1 MLIKPNGGRDGI
13 KKYLEEGQKEGR
25 SYSRDQLDER
35 VILSGDLELT
45 DSIIQSMDKAGERY
59 LHFTLAFR
67 EDHVSRELLQ
77 AVTDEFKQYAM
88 TAYDPDEY
96 NFYAEA
102 HLPKIK
108 SYHNTKDGTDI
119 RRMPHIHIVIPE
131 YNLLSQ
137 RNLNP
142 FGNFEHQNKFID
154 AFQEHINN
162 KYGFASPKDYP
173 RHQHNSASEIIS
185 RHKGDYFKGTSHEL
199 KERILSEVLDKGV
212 TDFDQFRAIV
222 AQHGDTKT
230 RNAGKAGEYLNVKPE
245 GSAKGVNLK
254 EHVFSREFIEAPTEE
269 KRQKL
274 AAEIRAGYEEAKAP
288 RPTPPD
294 IADRMQEWRDVR
306 AAEVKYLNSGNVK
319 AYAAYKAADPEQ
331 RRAILAERA
340 ATFYAKHRPAVDVPH
355 DPEQERPAPAR
366 TPEQARASEP
376 TPAPSRER
384 DGRKTD
390 TVVSQYEAER
400 RERAARGTDSS
411 RAEFNTIKRELDA
424 ARLLASV
431 SRTHGVMPDK
441 YEVTKG
447 KDGGDRIRC
456 GRRNL
461 NVSDFL
467 TQELHLPWRDAAPI
481 LQQTYAAQIGHAAPQ
496 QARPALRRDLWADY
510 RKEWQPQQRERKER
524 EWQAQLAR
532 DKQRRGDLRAAYQAE
547 RRAIQSNKDMKP
559 AERKAALS
567 VASMGKVTDDI
578 CLKREKDAEH
588 AALKARYPTKPA
600 DQYRAY
606 LAERAGNGDA
616 DALAELR
623 RQRSPQRAPT
633 GERIEH
639 QTGQQPEAAPI
650 MKPAA
655 YKVDQ
660 HGNVTYYDQQ
670 KRAMFTDRG
679 EAVEFGQQERDT
691 IEQGLRL
698 ALAKFGPHIR
708 LRGGSEDY
716 NNMMADVAAD
726 AGLYVEFSDKA
737 LQDRYSQ
744 RREATQAGRDYFT
757 KSKAAQGGGQQPER
771 DQPEQATQRERERE
785 REQQAQKPDHGR
797 GR

>member
-1 MLIKPNGGRDGI
+1 MLIRVRGGDAGIKEYLENGQKDGRD
-13 KKYLEEGQKEGR
+13 
-25 SYSRDQLDER
+25 YSRDELDER

-45 DSIIQSMDKAGERY
+45 DAVINNMDKNGERY
-59 LHFTLAFR
+59 LHITLAFK
-67 EDHVSRELLQ
+67 EDEISRERLQ
-77 AVTDEFKQYAM
+77 EITDEFKQFAM
-88 TAYDPDEY
+88 TAYEGDEY

-102 HLPKIK
+102 HLPKLK
-108 SYHNTKDGTDI
+108 TYTNQKTGELVERK
-119 RRMPHIHIVIPE
+119 PHIHIVIPE
-131 YNLLSQ
+131 YNLLSEK
-137 RNLNP
+137 NLNP
-142 FGNFEHQNKFID
+142 FGKVDQQTKFLE
-154 AFQEHINN
+154 AFQENINA
-162 KYGFASPKDYP
+162 KFGLASPKDN
-173 RHQHNSASEIIS
+173 RRIEFTDESAIIS
-185 RHKGDYFKGTSHEL
+185 RYKGDYFKGANHDL
-199 KERILSEVLDKGV
+199 KERILSDVLDKGV

-222 AQHGDTKT
+222 AEHGDTKT

-245 GSAKGVNLK
+245 GAAKGVNLK
-254 EHVFSREFIEAPTEE
+254 EYVFSREFIEMPAAE

-274 AAEIRAGYEEAKAP
+274 AGEIRAEYEEAKAP
-288 RPTPPD
+288 RPSPAD
-294 IADRMQEWRDVR
+294 IAERLQEWREVR
-306 AAEVKYLNSGNVK
+306 AAELKYMNSGNRK
-319 AYAAYKAADPEQ
+319 AYAAYREADPEQ

-340 ATFYAKHRPAVDVPH
+340 AAFYAKHRPAVEIPH
-355 DPEQERPAPAR
+355 DPEQERTAPAR
-366 TPEQARASEP
+366 APEQARASEP

-384 DGRKTD
+384 DGRQTD
-390 TVVSQYEAER
+390 SVVGQYEAER
-400 RERAARGTDSS
+400 RERVASGTDSS
-411 RAEFNTIKRELDA
+411 RAEFTAIKRELDA

-481 LQQTYAAQIGHAAPQ
+481 LQQTYAEQIGHAAPQ
-496 QARPALRRDLWADY
+496 QARPAPRRDLWAEY
-510 RKEWQPQQRERKER
+510 RREWQPQQRERR
-524 EWQAQLAR
+524 EQDWQEQKKR
-532 DKQRRGDLRAAYQAE
+532 EQE
-547 RRAIQSNKDMKP
+547 RRAELRREYLGERRAVQNDRAMKP

-567 VASMGKVTDDI
+567 VSSMGKVVKDI
-578 CLKREKDAEH
+578 ELRKAIAGERD
-588 AALKARYPTKPA
+588 ALKARYRMKPA
-600 DQYRAY
+600 DQYLAY

-660 HGNVTYYDQQ
+660 QGNVTYYDQQ

-708 LRGGSEDY
+708 LRGGSEEY

-757 KSKAAQGGGQQPER
+757 KSKGVQGGGQQPER
-771 DQPEQATQRERERE
+771 DQPEQTTQRE

>member
-1 MLIKPNGGRDGI
+1 MLIRVRGGDAGIKEYLENGQKDGRD
-13 KKYLEEGQKEGR
+13 
-25 SYSRDQLDER
+25 YSRDELDER

-45 DSIIQSMDKAGERY
+45 DAVINNMDKNGERY
-59 LHFTLAFR
+59 LHITLAFK
-67 EDHVSRELLQ
+67 EDEISRERLQ
-77 AVTDEFKQYAM
+77 EITDEFKQFAM
-88 TAYDPDEY
+88 TAYEGDEY

-102 HLPKIK
+102 HLPKLK
-108 SYHNTKDGTDI
+108 TYTNQKTGELVERK
-119 RRMPHIHIVIPE
+119 PHIHIVIPE
-131 YNLLSQ
+131 YNLLSEK
-137 RNLNP
+137 NLNP
-142 FGNFEHQNKFID
+142 FGKVDQQTKFLE
-154 AFQEHINN
+154 AFQENINA
-162 KYGFASPKDYP
+162 KFGLASPKDN
-173 RHQHNSASEIIS
+173 RRIEFTDESAIIS
-185 RHKGDYFKGTSHEL
+185 RYKGDYFKGANHDL
-199 KERILSEVLDKGV
+199 KERILSDVLDKGV

-222 AQHGDTKT
+222 AEHGDTKT

-245 GSAKGVNLK
+245 GAAKGVNLK
-254 EHVFSREFIEAPTEE
+254 EYVFSREFIEMPAAE

-274 AAEIRAGYEEAKAP
+274 AGEIRAEYEEAKAP
-288 RPTPPD
+288 RPSPAD
-294 IADRMQEWRDVR
+294 IAERLQEWREVR
-306 AAEVKYLNSGNVK
+306 AAELKYMNSGNRK
-319 AYAAYKAADPEQ
+319 AYAAYREADPEQ

-340 ATFYAKHRPAVDVPH
+340 AAFYAKHRPAVEIPH
-355 DPEQERPAPAR
+355 DPEQERTAPAR
-366 TPEQARASEP
+366 APEQARASEP

-384 DGRKTD
+384 DGRQTD
-390 TVVSQYEAER
+390 SVVGQYEAER
-400 RERAARGTDSS
+400 RERVASGTDSS
-411 RAEFNTIKRELDA
+411 RAEFTAIKRELDA

-481 LQQTYAAQIGHAAPQ
+481 LQQTYAEQIGHAAPQ
-496 QARPALRRDLWADY
+496 QARPAPRRDLWAEY
-510 RKEWQPQQRERKER
+510 RREWQPQQRERR
-524 EWQAQLAR
+524 EQDWQEQKKR
-532 DKQRRGDLRAAYQAE
+532 EQE
-547 RRAIQSNKDMKP
+547 RRAELRREYLGERRAVQNDRAMKP

-567 VASMGKVTDDI
+567 VSSMGKVVKDI
-578 CLKREKDAEH
+578 ELRKAIAGERD
-588 AALKARYPTKPA
+588 ALKARYRMKPA

-660 HGNVTYYDQQ
+660 QGNVTYYDQQ

-708 LRGGSEDY
+708 LRGGSEEY
-716 NNMMADVAAD
+716 NNMIADVAAD

-757 KSKAAQGGGQQPER
+757 KSKGVQGGGQQPER
-771 DQPEQATQRERERE
+771 DQPEQTTQRE

>member
-1 MLIKPNGGRDGI
+1 
-13 KKYLEEGQKEGR
+13 
-25 SYSRDQLDER
+25 
-35 VILSGDLELT
+35 LSD
-45 DSIIQSMDKAGERY
+45 
-59 LHFTLAFR
+59 
-67 EDHVSRELLQ
+67 
-77 AVTDEFKQYAM
+77 
-88 TAYDPDEY
+88 
-96 NFYAEA
+96 
-102 HLPKIK
+102 
-108 SYHNTKDGTDI
+108 
-119 RRMPHIHIVIPE
+119 
-131 YNLLSQ
+131 
-137 RNLNP
+137 
-142 FGNFEHQNKFID
+142 
-154 AFQEHINN
+154 
-162 KYGFASPKDYP
+162 
-173 RHQHNSASEIIS
+173 
-185 RHKGDYFKGTSHEL
+185 
-199 KERILSEVLDKGV
+199 VLDKGV

-222 AQHGDTKT
+222 AEHGDTKT

-245 GSAKGVNLK
+245 GAAKGINLK
-254 EHVFSREFIEAPTEE
+254 EYVFSREFIEMPTAE

-288 RPTPPD
+288 RPTPTD
-294 IADRMQEWRDVR
+294 IAARLKEWHEVR
-306 AAEVKYLNSGNVK
+306 AAEVKYLNSGNRK

-340 ATFYAKHRPAVDVPH
+340 AAFYAKHRPTVEVPH

-366 TPEQARASEP
+366 APEQARASEP

-384 DGRKTD
+384 DDRQTD
-390 TVVSQYEAER
+390 SVVGQYEAER
-400 RERAARGTDSS
+400 RERSARGTDSS

-431 SRTHGVMPDK
+431 SRTHGVMPEK

-447 KDGGDRIRC
+447 KDGSDRIRC
-456 GRRNL
+456 GSRNL

-467 TQELHLPWRDAAPI
+467 TQELHLPWREAAPM
-481 LQQTYAAQIGHAAPQ
+481 LQQTYAAQIGHAEPQ

-532 DKQRRGDLRAAYQAE
+532 DKQRRDDVRAAYQAE
-547 RRAIQSNKDMKP
+547 RRAIQNNRDMKP
-559 AERKAALS
+559 TERKAALS
-567 VASMGKVTDDI
+567 VASMGKVADDI
-578 CLKREKDAEH
+578 RLKQEKDAEH
-588 AALKARYPTKPA
+588 AALKARYPTRPA

-639 QTGQQPEAAPI
+639 KTGQQPEAAPI

-660 HGNVTYYDQQ
+660 QGNVTYYDQQ
-670 KRAMFTDRG
+670 KRTMFTDRG

-708 LRGGSEDY
+708 LRGGSEEY

-744 RREATQAGRDYFT
+744 RREAAQAGRDYFT
-757 KSKAAQGGGQQPER
+757 KGKAAQSGGQQPER
-771 DQPEQATQRERERE
+771 DQPEQATQRERE
-785 REQQAQKPDHGR
+785 QQAQKPDHGR

>member
-1 MLIKPNGGRDGI
+1 MG
-13 KKYLEEGQKEGR
+13 
-25 SYSRDQLDER
+25 
-35 VILSGDLELT
+35 
-45 DSIIQSMDKAGERY
+45 
-59 LHFTLAFR
+59 
-67 EDHVSRELLQ
+67 
-77 AVTDEFKQYAM
+77 
-88 TAYDPDEY
+88 
-96 NFYAEA
+96 
-102 HLPKIK
+102 
-108 SYHNTKDGTDI
+108 
-119 RRMPHIHIVIPE
+119 
-131 YNLLSQ
+131 
-137 RNLNP
+137 
-142 FGNFEHQNKFID
+142 
-154 AFQEHINN
+154 
-162 KYGFASPKDYP
+162 
-173 RHQHNSASEIIS
+173 
-185 RHKGDYFKGTSHEL
+185 
-199 KERILSEVLDKGV
+199 
-212 TDFDQFRAIV
+212 
-222 AQHGDTKT
+222 
-230 RNAGKAGEYLNVKPE
+230 
-245 GSAKGVNLK
+245 
-254 EHVFSREFIEAPTEE
+254 
-269 KRQKL
+269 
-274 AAEIRAGYEEAKAP
+274 
-288 RPTPPD
+288 
-294 IADRMQEWRDVR
+294 
-306 AAEVKYLNSGNVK
+306 
-319 AYAAYKAADPEQ
+319 
-331 RRAILAERA
+331 
-340 ATFYAKHRPAVDVPH
+340 
-355 DPEQERPAPAR
+355 
-366 TPEQARASEP
+366 
-376 TPAPSRER
+376 
-384 DGRKTD
+384 
-390 TVVSQYEAER
+390 QYEAER

-481 LQQTYAAQIGHAAPQ
+481 LQQTYAEQIGHAAPQ
-496 QARPALRRDLWADY
+496 QARPALRRDLWAEY
-510 RKEWQPQQRERKER
+510 RREWQPQQRERREQDWQEQKKREQER
-524 EWQAQLAR
+524 RAEL
-532 DKQRRGDLRAAYQAE
+532 RREYLAE
-547 RRAIQSNKDMKP
+547 RRAVQNDRTLKP

-567 VASMGKVTDDI
+567 VSSMGKVVKDI
-578 CLKREKDAEH
+578 ELRKAIAGERD
-588 AALKARYPTKPA
+588 ALKARYRMKPA

-623 RQRSPQRAPT
+623 RQRSPQRAPA

-660 HGNVTYYDQQ
+660 QGNVTYYDQQ

-757 KSKAAQGGGQQPER
+757 KSKGAQSGGQQPER
-771 DQPEQATQRERERE
+771 DQPEQATQRERE
-785 REQQAQKPDHGR
+785 QQAQKPDHGR

>member
-1 MLIKPNGGRDGI
+1 MLIRPNGGRDGI

-25 SYSRDQLDER
+25 SHTRDELDER
-35 VILSGDLELT
+35 VILSGTLEET
-45 DSIIQSMDKAGERY
+45 DRIIQMMDKKGEKY
-59 LHFTLAFR
+59 LHITLAFR
-67 EDHVSRELLQ
+67 EDHISPEMLK
-77 AVTDEFKQYAM
+77 AITEEFKLYAM
-88 TAYDPDEY
+88 AAFDSDEY
-96 NFYAEA
+96 DFYAEA
-102 HLPKIK
+102 HIPKIK
-108 SYHNTKDGTDI
+108 SYHNTKDGTDV
-119 RRMPHIHIVIPE
+119 RRMPHIHIVIPQ
-131 YNLLSQ
+131 YNLLSGQ
-137 RNLNP
+137 NLNP
-142 FGNFEHQNKFID
+142 FGTFKNQNKFVD

-162 KYGFASPKDYP
+162 KFGLASPKDYH
-173 RHQHNSASEIIS
+173 RTTQNNSSEIIS
-185 RHKGDYFKGTSHEL
+185 RHKGDYFKGANHDL
-199 KERILSEVLDKGV
+199 KERILSDVLDKGV

-222 AQHGDTKT
+222 AGHGDTKT
-230 RNAGKAGEYLNVKPE
+230 RNAGKTGEYLNVKPE
-245 GSAKGVNLK
+245 GAAKGVNLK
-254 EHVFSREFIEAPTEE
+254 EYVFSREFIETPTEE

-288 RPTPPD
+288 RPTPAT
-294 IADRMQEWRDVR
+294 IADRMREWRDVR

-331 RRAILAERA
+331 RRVILTARAEK
-340 ATFYAKHRPAVDVPH
+340 FYARFRPAQEVAY
-355 DPEQERPAPAR
+355 DPELEPPTPAR
-366 TPEQARASEP
+366 SPEQARSYP

-384 DGRKTD
+384 DGRQTD
-390 TVVSQYEAER
+390 SVVGQYEAER
-400 RERAARGTDSS
+400 RERVARGTDSS

-424 ARLLASV
+424 TRLLASV
-431 SRTHGVMPDK
+431 SRTHGVMPEK

-456 GRRNL
+456 GSRNL

-481 LQQTYAAQIGHAAPQ
+481 LQQTYADQIGHAAPQ
-496 QARPALRRDLWADY
+496 QARPALRRDLWAEY
-510 RKEWQPQQRERKER
+510 RREWQPQQRERREQDWQEQKKREQER
-524 EWQAQLAR
+524 RAEL
-532 DKQRRGDLRAAYQAE
+532 RREYLAE
-547 RRAIQSNKDMKP
+547 RRAVQNDRTLKP

-567 VASMGKVTDDI
+567 VSSMGKVVKDI
-578 CLKREKDAEH
+578 ELRKAIAGERD
-588 AALKARYPTKPA
+588 ALKSRYRMKPA

-660 HGNVTYYDQQ
+660 QGNVTYYDQQ

-708 LRGGSEDY
+708 LRGGSEEY

-757 KSKAAQGGGQQPER
+757 KSKGTQGGQQPER
-771 DQPEQATQRERERE
+771 DQPEQATQRERE
-785 REQQAQKPDHGR
+785 QQAQKPDHGR

>member
-1 MLIKPNGGRDGI
+1 MLIRVRGGDAGI
-13 KKYLEEGQKEGR
+13 KEYLENGQKEGR
-25 SYSRDQLDER
+25 DYHRDELDER
-35 VILSGDLELT
+35 VILSGDLDLT
-45 DSIIQSMDKAGERY
+45 DTIIRGMDKEGQNY
-59 LHFTLAFR
+59 FHFTLAFK
-67 EDHVSRELLQ
+67 ENNISKETLKEITEEFKKF
-77 AVTDEFKQYAM
+77 AMSAYSEDEF
-88 TAYDPDEY
+88 

-102 HLPKIK
+102 HLPRVK
-108 SYHNTKDGTDI
+108 SYTNQATGEFVE
-119 RRMPHIHIVIPE
+119 RMPHIHALLPAN
-131 YNLLSQ
+131 NLLTGK
-137 RNLNP
+137 NLNP
-142 FGNFEHQNKFID
+142 FGRVEHQIKFID
-154 AFQEHINN
+154 AFQEHINA
-162 KYGFASPKDYP
+162 KFGLASPKDN
-173 RHQHNSASEIIS
+173 RRIEFTDESAIIS
-185 RHKGDYFKGTSHEL
+185 RYKGDYFKGANHDL
-199 KERILSEVLDKGV
+199 KERILSDVLDKGV

-222 AQHGDTKT
+222 AEHGDTKT

-245 GSAKGVNLK
+245 GAAKGVNLK
-254 EHVFSREFIEAPTEE
+254 EYVFSREFIEMPAAE

-274 AAEIRAGYEEAKAP
+274 AGEIRAGYEEAQAP
-288 RPTPPD
+288 RPTPAD
-294 IADRMQEWRDVR
+294 IAARLKEWHEVR
-306 AAEVKYLNSGNVK
+306 AAEVKYLNSGNRK

-340 ATFYAKHRPAVDVPH
+340 ATFYAKHRPAVEVPH
-355 DPEQERPAPAR
+355 DPEQEQPAPAR
-366 TPEQARASEP
+366 APEQARASEA

-384 DGRKTD
+384 DGRQTD
-390 TVVSQYEAER
+390 SVVGQYEAEH

-411 RAEFNTIKRELDA
+411 RAEFNTIKRDLDA

-456 GRRNL
+456 GSRNL

-532 DKQRRGDLRAAYQAE
+532 DKQRRDDLRAAYQAE

-578 CLKREKDAEH
+578 RLKREKDAEH

-660 HGNVTYYDQQ
+660 QGNVTYYDQQ

-708 LRGGSEDY
+708 LRGGSEEY

-726 AGLYVEFSDKA
+726 KGLYVEFSDKA

-744 RREATQAGRDYFT
+744 RREAAQAGRDYFT
-757 KSKAAQGGGQQPER
+757 KSKGAQGGGQQPER
-771 DQPEQATQRERERE
+771 DQPEQATQRERE
-785 REQQAQKPDHGR
+785 QQAQKPDHGR

>member
-1 MLIKPNGGRDGI
+1 MLIRVRGGKAGI
-13 KKYLEEGQKEGR
+13 KDYLEKGQKEGR
-25 SYSRDQLDER
+25 DYGRDELDER

-45 DSIIQSMDKAGERY
+45 DTVISNMEKAGERY
-59 LHFTLAFR
+59 LHITLAFK
-67 EDHVSRELLQ
+67 EDEISPEMLR
-77 AVTDEFKQYAM
+77 AITDEFKQFAM
-88 TAYDPDEY
+88 TAYEGDEY

-102 HLPKIK
+102 HLPKLK
-108 SYHNTKDGTDI
+108 TYTNQKTGELVERK
-119 RRMPHIHIVIPE
+119 PHIHIVIPE
-131 YNLLSQ
+131 YNLLSEK
-137 RNLNP
+137 NLNP
-142 FGNFEHQNKFID
+142 LGKVDQQTKFLE
-154 AFQEHINN
+154 AFQEHINA
-162 KYGFASPKDYP
+162 KFGLASPKDN
-173 RHQHNSASEIIS
+173 RRIEFTDESAIIS
-185 RHKGDYFKGTSHEL
+185 RYKGDYFKGASHDL
-199 KERILSEVLDKGV
+199 KERILSDVLDKGV

-222 AQHGDTKT
+222 AEHGDTKT

-245 GSAKGVNLK
+245 GAAKGINLK
-254 EHVFSREFIEAPTEE
+254 EYVFSREFIEMPAAE

-274 AAEIRAGYEEAKAP
+274 AGEIRAEYEDAKAP
-288 RPTPPD
+288 RPSPAD
-294 IADRMQEWRDVR
+294 IAERLQEWREVR
-306 AAEVKYLNSGNVK
+306 AAELKYMNSGNRK
-319 AYAAYKAADPEQ
+319 AYAAYREADPEQ

-340 ATFYAKHRPAVDVPH
+340 ATFYAKHRPAVEIPH

-366 TPEQARASEP
+366 APEQARASEP

-390 TVVSQYEAER
+390 TVASQYEAER

-411 RAEFNTIKRELDA
+411 RPEFDTIKRELDA
-424 ARLLASV
+424 ARLLATV

-467 TQELHLPWRDAAPI
+467 TQELHLSWRDAAPI
-481 LQQTYAAQIGHAAPQ
+481 LRQTYAEQIGREAPQ
-496 QARPALRRDLWADY
+496 QARNAPRRDLWADY
-510 RKEWQPQQRERKER
+510 RKEWQSQRRERKEQ
-524 EWQAQLAR
+524 EWRAQLSR
-532 DKQRRGDLRAAYQAE
+532 DKQRREESRAAYQAE
-547 RRAIQSNKDMKP
+547 RRALQNDRGIKP
-559 AERKAALS
+559 VERKAALS
-567 VASMGKVTDDI
+567 VASMGKVVDDI
-578 CLKREKDAEH
+578 RLKQEKEAEH

-600 DQYRAY
+600 DQYRTY
-606 LAERAGNGDA
+606 LAERADSGDA

-650 MKPAA
+650 MKPAT
-655 YKVDQ
+655 YKVDKQ
-660 HGNVTYYDQQ
+660 GNVTYYDQQ

-708 LRGGSEDY
+708 LRGGSEEY
-716 NNMMADVAAD
+716 NNTMADVAAD

-744 RREATQAGRDYFT
+744 RREAAQAGRDYFT
-757 KSKAAQGGGQQPER
+757 KSKAAQGGQQHER
-771 DQPEQATQRERERE
+771 DQPEQATQHERD
-785 REQQAQKPDHGR
+785 QQAQKPDHGR

>member
-1 MLIKPNGGRDGI
+1 MLIRVRGGDAGIKEYLESGRKDGRDF
-13 KKYLEEGQKEGR
+13 GR
-25 SYSRDQLDER
+25 DELDER

-45 DSIIQSMDKAGERY
+45 DTIISSMEKTGERY
-59 LHFTLAFR
+59 LHITLAFK
-67 EDHVSRELLQ
+67 EDEISRDKLQ
-77 AVTDEFKQYAM
+77 EITDEFKKFAM
-88 TAYDPDEY
+88 TAYGADEY

-102 HLPKIK
+102 HLPKLK
-108 SYHNTKDGTDI
+108 TYTNQKTGELVERK
-119 RRMPHIHIVIPE
+119 PHIHIIIPQ
-131 YNLLSQ
+131 YNLLSEN
-137 RNLNP
+137 NLNP
-142 FGNFEHQNKFID
+142 LGKVDQQTKFLE
-154 AFQEHINN
+154 AFQEHINA
-162 KYGFASPKDYP
+162 KFGLASPKDN
-173 RHQHNSASEIIS
+173 RRIEFTDESAIIS
-185 RHKGDYFKGTSHEL
+185 RYKGDYFKGANDDL
-199 KERILSEVLDKGV
+199 KERILSDVLDKSV

-222 AQHGDTKT
+222 AEHGDTKT
-230 RNAGKAGEYLNVKPE
+230 RNAGQTGEYLNVKPE
-245 GSAKGVNLK
+245 GAAKGVNLK
-254 EHVFSREFIEAPTEE
+254 EYVFSREFIEMPTAE

-274 AAEIRAGYEEAKAP
+274 AGEIRTEYEEAKAP
-288 RPTPPD
+288 RPSPAD
-294 IADRMQEWRDVR
+294 IAERLQEWREVR
-306 AAEVKYLNSGNVK
+306 AAELKYMNSGNRK
-319 AYAAYKAADPEQ
+319 AYAAYREADPEQ

-340 ATFYAKHRPAVDVPH
+340 ATFYAKHRPAVEIPH
-355 DPEQERPAPAR
+355 DPQQERPAQAR
-366 TPEQARASEP
+366 APEQARASEQ
-376 TPAPSRER
+376 TPAPSRAR

-400 RERAARGTDSS
+400 RERAARGADGG
-411 RAEFNTIKRELDA
+411 RAGFDTIKRELDA
-424 ARLLASV
+424 ARLLAAV

-481 LQQTYAAQIGHAAPQ
+481 LQQTYTEQVGHAAPQ
-496 QARPALRRDLWADY
+496 QARSAPRRDLWADY
-510 RKEWQPQQRERKER
+510 RREWQPQQRERR
-524 EWQAQLAR
+524 EQDWQAQKKR
-532 DKQRRGDLRAAYQAE
+532 EQERRAELRREYLAE
-547 RRAIQSNKDMKP
+547 RRAVQNDRTMKP
-559 AERKAALS
+559 TERKAALS
-567 VASMGKVTDDI
+567 VSSMGKVVKDI
-578 CLKREKDAEH
+578 ELRQAIAGERDT
-588 AALKARYPTKPA
+588 LKARYRMKPA

-639 QTGQQPEAAPI
+639 KTGQQPEAAPI
-650 MKPAA
+650 MKPAT
-655 YKVDQ
+655 YKVDKQ
-660 HGNVTYYDQQ
+660 GNVTYYDQQ

-708 LRGGSEDY
+708 LRGGSQEY
-716 NNMMADVAAD
+716 INMMVDVAAD
-726 AGLYVEFSDKA
+726 AGLYVAFSDKA

-744 RREATQAGRDYFT
+744 RREATQVGRDTFA
-757 KSKAAQGGGQQPER
+757 KSKATQGGQQPER
-771 DQPEQATQRERERE
+771 DQPEQATQRERE
-785 REQQAQKPDHGR
+785 QQAQKPGHGR

>member
-1 MLIKPNGGRDGI
+1 MLIRVRGGDAGI
-13 KKYLEEGQKEGR
+13 KEYLENGQKEGR
-25 SYSRDQLDER
+25 DYHRDELDER
-35 VILSGDLELT
+35 VILSGDLDLT
-45 DSIIQSMDKAGERY
+45 DTIIRGMDKEGQNY
-59 LHFTLAFR
+59 FHFTLAFK
-67 EDHVSRELLQ
+67 ENNISKETLKEITEEFKKF
-77 AVTDEFKQYAM
+77 AMAAYSEDEF
-88 TAYDPDEY
+88 

-102 HLPKIK
+102 HLPRIK
-108 SYHNTKDGTDI
+108 SYTNQATAEFVE
-119 RRMPHIHIVIPE
+119 RMPHIHALLPAT
-131 YNLLSQ
+131 NLLTGK
-137 RNLNP
+137 NLNP
-142 FGNFEHQNKFID
+142 FGRVEHQIKFID
-154 AFQEHINN
+154 AFQEHINA
-162 KYGFASPKDYP
+162 KFGLASPKDN
-173 RHQHNSASEIIS
+173 RRIEFTDESAIIS
-185 RHKGDYFKGTSHEL
+185 RYKGDYFKGANHDL
-199 KERILSEVLDKGV
+199 KERLLSDVLDKGV

-222 AQHGDTKT
+222 AEHGDTKT

-245 GSAKGVNLK
+245 GAAKGINLK
-254 EHVFSREFIEAPTEE
+254 EYVFSREFIEMPTAE

-288 RPTPPD
+288 RPTPTD
-294 IADRMQEWRDVR
+294 IAARLKEWHEVR
-306 AAEVKYLNSGNVK
+306 AAEVKYLNSGNRK

-340 ATFYAKHRPAVDVPH
+340 AAFYAKHRPAVEVPH

-366 TPEQARASEP
+366 APEQARASEP

-384 DGRKTD
+384 DGRQTD
-390 TVVSQYEAER
+390 SVVGQYEAER
-400 RERAARGTDSS
+400 RERAARGTDSG

-456 GRRNL
+456 GSRNL

-467 TQELHLPWRDAAPI
+467 TQELHLPWREAAPM
-481 LQQTYAAQIGHAAPQ
+481 LQQTYAAQIGHAEPQ

-532 DKQRRGDLRAAYQAE
+532 DKQRRDDVRAAYQAE
-547 RRAIQSNKDMKP
+547 RRAIQNNRDMKP

-578 CLKREKDAEH
+578 RLRQEKNAEH

-606 LAERAGNGDA
+606 LAERAGSGDA

-660 HGNVTYYDQQ
+660 QGNVTYYDQQ

-708 LRGGSEDY
+708 LRGGSEEY

-757 KSKAAQGGGQQPER
+757 KSKAAQGGQQPER
-771 DQPEQATQRERERE
+771 DQPEQATQRERE
-785 REQQAQKPDHGR
+785 QQAQKPDHGR

>member
-1 MLIKPNGGRDGI
+1 MLIRVRGGDAGIKEYLENGQKDGRD
-13 KKYLEEGQKEGR
+13 YN
-25 SYSRDQLDER
+25 RDELDER

-45 DSIIQSMDKAGERY
+45 DAVIKNMDKTGERY
-59 LHFTLAFR
+59 LHITLAFK
-67 EDHVSRELLQ
+67 EDEISPEKLR
-77 AVTDEFKQYAM
+77 AITDEFKKFAM
-88 TAYDPDEY
+88 TAYEGDEY

-102 HLPKIK
+102 HLPKLK
-108 SYHNTKDGTDI
+108 TYTNQKTGELVERK
-119 RRMPHIHIVIPE
+119 PHIHIVIPE
-131 YNLLSQ
+131 YNLLSEK
-137 RNLNP
+137 NLNP
-142 FGNFEHQNKFID
+142 FGKVDQQTKFLE
-154 AFQEHINN
+154 AFQEHINA
-162 KYGFASPKDYP
+162 KFGLASPKDN
-173 RHQHNSASEIIS
+173 RRIEFTDESAIIS
-185 RHKGDYFKGTSHEL
+185 RYKGDYFKGASHDL
-199 KERILSEVLDKGV
+199 KERILSDVLDKGI

-222 AQHGDTKT
+222 AEHGGTKT

-245 GSAKGVNLK
+245 GAAKGVNLK
-254 EHVFSREFIEAPTEE
+254 EYVFSREFIEMPTAE

-274 AAEIRAGYEEAKAP
+274 AGEIRAEYEEAKAP
-288 RPTPPD
+288 RPSPAD
-294 IADRMQEWRDVR
+294 IAERLQEWREVR
-306 AAEVKYLNSGNVK
+306 AAELKYMNSGNRK
-319 AYAAYKAADPEQ
+319 AYAAYREADPEQ

-340 ATFYAKHRPAVDVPH
+340 ATFYAKHRPAVEVPH
-355 DPEQERPAPAR
+355 DPQQEQEQPAPAR
-366 TPEQARASEP
+366 EPELARTSEP

-384 DGRKTD
+384 DGRQTD
-390 TVVSQYEAER
+390 SVVGQYEAER
-400 RERAARGTDSS
+400 RERVARGTDSS

-424 ARLLASV
+424 SRLLASV

-481 LQQTYAAQIGHAAPQ
+481 LQQTYAEQIGHAAPQ
-496 QARPALRRDLWADY
+496 QARPAPRRDLWAEY
-510 RKEWQPQQRERKER
+510 RRDWQPQQRERR
-524 EWQAQLAR
+524 EQDWQEQKKR
-532 DKQRRGDLRAAYQAE
+532 EQE
-547 RRAIQSNKDMKP
+547 RRAELRREYLGERRAVQNDRAMKP

-567 VASMGKVTDDI
+567 VSSMGKVVKDIELRKAIAGERDD
-578 CLKREKDAEH
+578 
-588 AALKARYPTKPA
+588 LKARYRMKPA

-606 LAERAGNGDA
+606 LAERAGSGDA

-655 YKVDQ
+655 YKVDKQ
-660 HGNVTYYDQQ
+660 GNVTYYDQQ

-708 LRGGSEDY
+708 LRGGSEEY

-726 AGLYVEFSDKA
+726 VGLYVEFSDKA

-757 KSKAAQGGGQQPER
+757 KSKAAGGQQSER
-771 DQPEQATQRERERE
+771 DQPEQAVQRE

>member
-1 MLIKPNGGRDGI
+1 MLIRVRGGDAGIKEYLEKGQKDGRD
-13 KKYLEEGQKEGR
+13 
-25 SYSRDQLDER
+25 YSRDELDER

-45 DSIIQSMDKAGERY
+45 DAVINSMEKTGERY
-59 LHFTLAFR
+59 LHITLAFK
-67 EDHVSRELLQ
+67 EDEISRDKLQ
-77 AVTDEFKQYAM
+77 EITDEFKKFAM
-88 TAYDPDEY
+88 TAYEGDEY

-102 HLPKIK
+102 HLPKLKTYTNQKTGELIERK
-108 SYHNTKDGTDI
+108 
-119 RRMPHIHIVIPE
+119 PHIHIVIPE
-131 YNLLSQ
+131 YNLLSEK
-137 RNLNP
+137 NLNP
-142 FGNFEHQNKFID
+142 FGKVDQQTKFLE
-154 AFQEHINN
+154 AFQEHINA
-162 KYGFASPKDYP
+162 KFGLASPKDN
-173 RHQHNSASEIIS
+173 RRIEFTDESAIIS
-185 RHKGDYFKGTSHEL
+185 RYKGDYFKGASHDL
-199 KERILSEVLDKGV
+199 KERILSDVLDKGV

-222 AQHGDTKT
+222 AGHGDTKT

-245 GSAKGVNLK
+245 GAAKGVNLK
-254 EHVFSREFIEAPTEE
+254 EYVFSREFIEMPAAE

-274 AAEIRAGYEEAKAP
+274 AGEIRAGYEDAKAP
-288 RPTPPD
+288 RPTPAD
-294 IADRMQEWRDVR
+294 IAERLQEWREVR
-306 AAEVKYLNSGNVK
+306 AAELKYMNSGNRK
-319 AYAAYKAADPEQ
+319 AYAAYREADPEQ

-340 ATFYAKHRPAVDVPH
+340 ATFYAKHRPAVEVPH
-355 DPEQERPAPAR
+355 DPQQERPAPAR
-366 TPEQARASEP
+366 APELARTSEP

-384 DGRKTD
+384 DGRQTD
-390 TVVSQYEAER
+390 SVVGQYEAER

-424 ARLLASV
+424 SRLLASV

-481 LQQTYAAQIGHAAPQ
+481 LQQTYTEQIGHAAPQ
-496 QARPALRRDLWADY
+496 QARPALRRDLWAEY
-510 RKEWQPQQRERKER
+510 RRDWQPQQRERR
-524 EWQAQLAR
+524 EQDWQEQKKR
-532 DKQRRGDLRAAYQAE
+532 EQE
-547 RRAIQSNKDMKP
+547 RRAELRREYLGERRAVQNDRALKP

-567 VASMGKVTDDI
+567 VSSMGKVVKDI
-578 CLKREKDAEH
+578 ELRKAIAGERE
-588 AALKARYPTKPA
+588 ALKARYRMKPA

-623 RQRSPQRAPT
+623 RQRSPQRAPI

-660 HGNVTYYDQQ
+660 QGNVTYYDQQ

-708 LRGGSEDY
+708 LRGGSEEY

-757 KSKAAQGGGQQPER
+757 KSKAAGGQQSER
-771 DQPEQATQRERERE
+771 EQPEQAVQRE

>member
-1 MLIKPNGGRDGI
+1 MLIRVRGGDSGI
-13 KKYLEEGQKEGR
+13 KEYLENGQKEGR
-25 SYSRDQLDER
+25 DYHRDELDER

-45 DSIIQSMDKAGERY
+45 DTIIKSMDKEGQNY
-59 LHFTLAFR
+59 FHFTLAFK
-67 EDHVSRELLQ
+67 ENNISKETLKEI
-77 AVTDEFKQYAM
+77 TEEFKKFAM
-88 TAYDPDEY
+88 SAYSEDEY

-102 HLPKIK
+102 HLPRVK
-108 SYHNTKDGTDI
+108 SYTNKATGEFVE
-119 RRMPHIHIVIPE
+119 RMPHIHGLLPAN
-131 YNLLSQ
+131 NLLTGK
-137 RNLNP
+137 NLNP
-142 FGNFEHQNKFID
+142 FGRVEHQIKFID
-154 AFQEHINN
+154 AFQEHINA
-162 KYGFASPKDYP
+162 KFGLASPKDN
-173 RHQHNSASEIIS
+173 RRIEFTDESAIIS
-185 RHKGDYFKGTSHEL
+185 RYKGDYFKGANHDL
-199 KERILSEVLDKGV
+199 KERILSDVLDKGV

-222 AQHGDTKT
+222 AEHGDTKT

-245 GSAKGVNLK
+245 GAAKGVNLK
-254 EHVFSREFIEAPTEE
+254 EYVFSREFIEMPAAE

-274 AAEIRAGYEEAKAP
+274 AGEIRAGYEEAQAP
-288 RPTPPD
+288 RPTPAD
-294 IADRMQEWRDVR
+294 IAARLKEWHEVR
-306 AAEVKYLNSGNVK
+306 AAEVKYLNSGNRK

-331 RRAILAERA
+331 RRAIMAERA
-340 ATFYAKHRPAVDVPH
+340 ATFYAKHRPAVEVPH
-355 DPEQERPAPAR
+355 DPEQEQPAPGRA
-366 TPEQARASEP
+366 PEQARVSEA

-384 DGRKTD
+384 DGRQTD
-390 TVVSQYEAER
+390 SVVGQYETER

-411 RAEFNTIKRELDA
+411 RAELNTIKRELDA

-431 SRTHGVMPDK
+431 SRTHGVMPEK

-456 GRRNL
+456 GSRNL

-481 LQQTYAAQIGHAAPQ
+481 LQQTYSAQIGHAAPE

-532 DKQRRGDLRAAYQAE
+532 DKQRRGDLRAAYQTE
-547 RRAIQSNKDMKP
+547 RRSIQSNRDMKP

-578 CLKREKDAEH
+578 RLKREKDAEH

-623 RQRSPQRAPT
+623 RQRSPQRAPA

-660 HGNVTYYDQQ
+660 QGNVTYYDQQ

-757 KSKAAQGGGQQPER
+757 KSKGVQGGGQQPER
-771 DQPEQATQRERERE
+771 DQPEQATQRERER
-785 REQQAQKPDHGR
+785 QAQKPDHGR

>member
-1 MLIKPNGGRDGI
+1 MLIRPNGGRDGI

-25 SYSRDQLDER
+25 SYTRAELDER
-35 VILSGDLELT
+35 VILSGILEET
-45 DSIIQSMDKAGERY
+45 DRIIQMMDKRGEKY
-59 LHFTLAFR
+59 LHITLAFR
-67 EDHVSRELLQ
+67 EDHVSPETLKS
-77 AVTDEFKQYAM
+77 VTDEFKQYAM
-88 TAYDPDEY
+88 SAFDQDEY
-96 NFYAEA
+96 DFYAEA
-102 HLPKIK
+102 HIPKIK
-108 SYHNTKDGTDI
+108 SYHNTKDGTDV
-119 RRMPHIHIVIPE
+119 RRMPHIHIVIPQ
-131 YNLLSQ
+131 YNLLSGQ
-137 RNLNP
+137 NLNP
-142 FGNFEHQNKFID
+142 FGTFKNQNKFVD

-162 KYGFASPKDYP
+162 KFGLASPKDHH
-173 RHQHNSASEIIS
+173 RTTQNNSSEIIS
-185 RHKGDYFKGTSHEL
+185 RHKGDYFKGANHDL
-199 KERILSEVLDKGV
+199 KERILSDVLDKGV

-222 AQHGDTKT
+222 AEHGDTKT
-230 RNAGKAGEYLNVKPE
+230 RNAGKTGEYLNVKPE
-245 GSAKGVNLK
+245 GAAKGVNLK
-254 EHVFSREFIEAPTEE
+254 EYVFSREFIETPTEE

-288 RPTPPD
+288 RPTPAD
-294 IADRMQEWRDVR
+294 IADRMREWRDVR

-331 RRAILAERA
+331 RRAILAARA
-340 ATFYAKHRPAVDVPH
+340 EKFYARFRPAQEVAY
-355 DPEQERPAPAR
+355 DPELEPPTPTRS
-366 TPEQARASEP
+366 PEQTRSYP

-384 DGRKTD
+384 DGRQTD
-390 TVVSQYEAER
+390 SVVGQYEAER

-411 RAEFNTIKRELDA
+411 RAEINTIKRELDA

-431 SRTHGVMPDK
+431 SRTHGVMPEK

-456 GRRNL
+456 GSRNL

-467 TQELHLPWRDAAPI
+467 TQELHLPWREAAPM
-481 LQQTYAAQIGHAAPQ
+481 LQQTYAAQIGHAEPQ

-532 DKQRRGDLRAAYQAE
+532 DKQRRDDVRAAYQAE
-547 RRAIQSNKDMKP
+547 RRAIQNNRDMKP

-578 CLKREKDAEH
+578 RLRQEKNAEH
-588 AALKARYPTKPA
+588 AALKARYPTRPA

-639 QTGQQPEAAPI
+639 QNGQQPEAAPI

-660 HGNVTYYDQQ
+660 QGNVTYYDQQ

-708 LRGGSEDY
+708 LRGGSEEY

-757 KSKAAQGGGQQPER
+757 KSKGTQGGQQPER
-771 DQPEQATQRERERE
+771 DQPEQAAQREREP
-785 REQQAQKPDHGR
+785 QAQKPDHGR

>member
-1 MLIKPNGGRDGI
+1 MLIRVRGGDAGIKEYLEKGQKDGRD
-13 KKYLEEGQKEGR
+13 
-25 SYSRDQLDER
+25 YSRDELDER

-45 DSIIQSMDKAGERY
+45 DAVISNMDKTGERY
-59 LHFTLAFR
+59 LHITLAFK
-67 EDHVSRELLQ
+67 EDEISRDKLQ
-77 AVTDEFKQYAM
+77 EITDEFKKFAM
-88 TAYDPDEY
+88 TAYEGDEY

-102 HLPKIK
+102 HLPKLKTYTNQKTGELIERK
-108 SYHNTKDGTDI
+108 
-119 RRMPHIHIVIPE
+119 PHIHIVIPE
-131 YNLLSQ
+131 YNLLSEK
-137 RNLNP
+137 NLNP
-142 FGNFEHQNKFID
+142 FGKVDQQTKFLE
-154 AFQEHINN
+154 AFQEHINA
-162 KYGFASPKDYP
+162 KFGLASPKDN
-173 RHQHNSASEIIS
+173 RRIEFTDESAIIS
-185 RHKGDYFKGTSHEL
+185 RYKGDYFKGANHDL
-199 KERILSEVLDKGV
+199 KERILSDVLDKGV

-222 AQHGDTKT
+222 AEHGDTKT

-245 GSAKGVNLK
+245 GAAKGVNLK
-254 EHVFSREFIEAPTEE
+254 EYVFSREFIEMPTAE

-274 AAEIRAGYEEAKAP
+274 AGEIRAGYEDAKAP
-288 RPTPPD
+288 RPTPAD
-294 IADRMQEWRDVR
+294 IAARLQEWREVR
-306 AAEVKYLNSGNVK
+306 AAELKYMNSGNRK
-319 AYAAYKAADPEQ
+319 AYAAYREADPEQ

-340 ATFYAKHRPAVDVPH
+340 TTFYAKHRPAVEVPH
-355 DPEQERPAPAR
+355 DPQQERPAPAR
-366 TPEQARASEP
+366 APELARTSEP

-384 DGRKTD
+384 DGRQTD
-390 TVVSQYEAER
+390 SVVGQYEAER

-424 ARLLASV
+424 SRLLASV

-481 LQQTYAAQIGHAAPQ
+481 LQQTYTEQIGHAAPQ
-496 QARPALRRDLWADY
+496 QARPALRRDLWAEY
-510 RKEWQPQQRERKER
+510 RRDWQPQQRERR
-524 EWQAQLAR
+524 EQDWQEQKKR
-532 DKQRRGDLRAAYQAE
+532 EQE
-547 RRAIQSNKDMKP
+547 RRAELRREYLGERRAVQNDRALKP

-567 VASMGKVTDDI
+567 VSSMGKVVKDI
-578 CLKREKDAEH
+578 ELRKAIAGERE
-588 AALKARYPTKPA
+588 ALKARYRMKPA

-639 QTGQQPEAAPI
+639 QIGQQPEAAPI

-660 HGNVTYYDQQ
+660 QGNVTYYDQQ

-708 LRGGSEDY
+708 LRGGSEEY

-726 AGLYVEFSDKA
+726 SGLYVEFSDKA

-744 RREATQAGRDYFT
+744 RREATQASRDYFT
-757 KSKAAQGGGQQPER
+757 KSKAAQGGQQPER
-771 DQPEQATQRERERE
+771 DQPEQATQRERE
-785 REQQAQKPDHGR
+785 QQAQKPDHGR

>member
-1 MLIKPNGGRDGI
+1 MLIRVRGGKAGI
-13 KKYLEEGQKEGR
+13 KDYLENGKKEGR
-25 SYSRDQLDER
+25 DYGRDELDER

-45 DSIIQSMDKAGERY
+45 DTVISNMEKAGERY
-59 LHFTLAFR
+59 LHITLAFK
-67 EDHVSRELLQ
+67 EDEISPEMLR
-77 AVTDEFKQYAM
+77 AITDEFKQFAM
-88 TAYDPDEY
+88 TAYEGDEY

-102 HLPKIK
+102 HLPKLK
-108 SYHNTKDGTDI
+108 TYTNQKTGELVE
-119 RRMPHIHIVIPE
+119 RRPHIHIVIPE
-131 YNLLSQ
+131 YNLLSEK
-137 RNLNP
+137 NLNP
-142 FGNFEHQNKFID
+142 FGKVDQQTKFLE
-154 AFQEHINN
+154 AFQEHINA
-162 KYGFASPKDYP
+162 KFGLASPKDN
-173 RHQHNSASEIIS
+173 RRIEFTDESEIIS
-185 RHKGDYFKGTSHEL
+185 RYKGDYFKGASHDL
-199 KERILSEVLDKGV
+199 KERILSDVLDKGV

-222 AQHGDTKT
+222 AEHGDTKT

-245 GSAKGVNLK
+245 GAAKGVNLK
-254 EHVFSREFIEAPTEE
+254 EYVFSREFIEMPAAE

-274 AAEIRAGYEEAKAP
+274 AGEIRAEYEEAKAP
-288 RPTPPD
+288 RPSPAD
-294 IADRMQEWRDVR
+294 IAERLQEWREVR
-306 AAEVKYLNSGNVK
+306 AAELKYMNSGNRK
-319 AYAAYKAADPEQ
+319 AYAAYREADPEQ
-331 RRAILAERA
+331 RRTILAERA
-340 ATFYAKHRPAVDVPH
+340 ATFYAKHRPVVEVPH
-355 DPEQERPAPAR
+355 DPQQERPALAR
-366 TPEQARASEP
+366 APEQARTSEP
-376 TPAPSRER
+376 TPEPSRER

-400 RERAARGTDSS
+400 RERAVRGTDSS

-456 GRRNL
+456 GSRNL

-510 RKEWQPQQRERKER
+510 RKEWQPQQRERKEC
-524 EWQAQLAR
+524 EWKAQLAR
-532 DKQRRGDLRAAYQAE
+532 DKQRWGDLRAAYQAE
-547 RRAIQSNKDMKP
+547 RRAIQSSKDMKP

-567 VASMGKVTDDI
+567 VAGMGKVTDDI
-578 CLKREKDAEH
+578 RLKREKDAEH
-588 AALKARYPTKPA
+588 AALKSRYPTKSA

-606 LAERAGNGDA
+606 LAERAGSGDA

-650 MKPAA
+650 MKPAT
-655 YKVDQ
+655 YKVDKQ
-660 HGNVTYYDQQ
+660 GNVTYYDQQ

-708 LRGGSEDY
+708 LRGGSEEY
-716 NNMMADVAAD
+716 NNTMADVAAD

-744 RREATQAGRDYFT
+744 RREAAQAGRDYFT
-757 KSKAAQGGGQQPER
+757 KSKAAQGGQQPER
-771 DQPEQATQRERERE
+771 DQPEQATQHERD
-785 REQQAQKPDHGR
+785 QQAQKPDHGR

>member
-1 MLIKPNGGRDGI
+1 MLIRVRGGDAGI
-13 KKYLEEGQKEGR
+13 KEYLEEGRKDGR
-25 SYSRDQLDER
+25 DFSRDELDER

-45 DSIIQSMDKAGERY
+45 DAVINSMEKTGERY
-59 LHFTLAFR
+59 LHITLAFK
-67 EDHVSRELLQ
+67 EDEISRDKLQ
-77 AVTDEFKQYAM
+77 EITDEFKKFAM
-88 TAYDPDEY
+88 TAYDGDEY

-102 HLPKIK
+102 HLPKLKTYTNQKTGELIERK
-108 SYHNTKDGTDI
+108 
-119 RRMPHIHIVIPE
+119 PHVHIVIPE
-131 YNLLSQ
+131 YNLLSEK
-137 RNLNP
+137 NLNP
-142 FGNFEHQNKFID
+142 FGKVDQQTKFLE
-154 AFQEHINN
+154 AFQEHVNA
-162 KYGFASPKDYP
+162 KYGLASPKDN
-173 RHQHNSASEIIS
+173 RRIEFTDESAIIS
-185 RHKGDYFKGTSHEL
+185 RYKGDYFKGASHDL
-199 KERILSEVLDKGV
+199 KERILSDVLDKSA
-212 TDFDQFRAIV
+212 TDFDKFRAIV
-222 AQHGDTKT
+222 AEHGDTKT

-245 GSAKGVNLK
+245 GAAKGINLK
-254 EHVFSREFIEAPTEE
+254 EYVFSREFIEMPTAE

-274 AAEIRAGYEEAKAP
+274 AGEIRAEYEEAKAP
-288 RPTPPD
+288 RPSPAD
-294 IADRMQEWRDVR
+294 IAERLQEWREVR
-306 AAEVKYLNSGNVK
+306 AAELKYMNSGNRK
-319 AYAAYKAADPEQ
+319 AYAAYREAGPEQ

-340 ATFYAKHRPAVDVPH
+340 ATFYAKHRPAVEIPH
-355 DPEQERPAPAR
+355 DQEQERPAPAR
-366 TPEQARASEP
+366 APEHARASEP
-376 TPAPSRER
+376 TPALARER

-400 RERAARGTDSS
+400 RERAARGTDNS
-411 RAEFNTIKRELDA
+411 RAEFSIIKRELDA
-424 ARLLASV
+424 ARLLATV

-481 LQQTYAAQIGHAAPQ
+481 LQQTYADQVSHAAPQ
-496 QARPALRRDLWADY
+496 KARSAPRRDLWADY
-510 RKEWQPQQRERKER
+510 RREWQPQQRERREHDWQEQKKREQER
-524 EWQAQLAR
+524 RAEL
-532 DKQRRGDLRAAYQAE
+532 RRAYLAE
-547 RRAIQSNKDMKP
+547 RRAVQNDRAMKP

-567 VASMGKVTDDI
+567 VSSMGKVVKDI
-578 CLKREKDAEH
+578 ELRKAIAGERE
-588 AALKARYPTKPA
+588 ALKARYRMRPA

-623 RQRSPQRAPT
+623 RQRSPQPAPT

-650 MKPAA
+650 MKPAT

-660 HGNVTYYDQQ
+660 QGNVTYYDQQ

-708 LRGGSEDY
+708 LRGGSEEY

-757 KSKAAQGGGQQPER
+757 KSKAAQGGQQSER
-771 DQPEQATQRERERE
+771 DQPEQTAQRE

>member
-1 MLIKPNGGRDGI
+1 MLIRVRGGKAGI
-13 KKYLEEGQKEGR
+13 KEYLENGQKEGR
-25 SYSRDQLDER
+25 DHGRDELDER

-45 DSIIQSMDKAGERY
+45 DAVINSMEKSGERY
-59 LHFTLAFR
+59 LHITLAFK
-67 EDHVSRELLQ
+67 EDEINPETLR
-77 AVTDEFKQYAM
+77 AITDEFKKFAM
-88 TAYDPDEY
+88 TAYEGDEY

-102 HLPKIK
+102 HLPKLKTYTNQKTGELIERK
-108 SYHNTKDGTDI
+108 
-119 RRMPHIHIVIPE
+119 PHIHIVIPE
-131 YNLLSQ
+131 YNLLSEK
-137 RNLNP
+137 NLNP
-142 FGNFEHQNKFID
+142 FGKVDQQTKFLE
-154 AFQEHINN
+154 AFQEHINA
-162 KYGFASPKDYP
+162 KFGLASPKDN
-173 RHQHNSASEIIS
+173 RRIEFTDESAIIS
-185 RHKGDYFKGTSHEL
+185 RYKGDYFKGANHEL
-199 KERILSEVLDKGV
+199 KERILSDVLDKGV

-222 AQHGDTKT
+222 AEHGDTRT

-245 GSAKGVNLK
+245 GAAKGINLK
-254 EHVFSREFIEAPTEE
+254 EYVFSREFIEMPAAE

-274 AAEIRAGYEEAKAP
+274 AGEIRAEYEEAKAP
-288 RPTPPD
+288 RPSPAD
-294 IADRMQEWRDVR
+294 IAERLQEWREVR
-306 AAEVKYLNSGNVK
+306 AAELKYMNSGNRK
-319 AYAAYKAADPEQ
+319 AYAAYREADPEQ

-340 ATFYAKHRPAVDVPH
+340 ATFYAKHRPAVEVPH
-355 DPEQERPAPAR
+355 DPQQERPAPAR
-366 TPEQARASEP
+366 APEQARTSEP
-376 TPAPSRER
+376 TPEPSRER
-384 DGRKTD
+384 DGRNTD

-411 RAEFNTIKRELDA
+411 RAEFTAIKRELDA
-424 ARLLASV
+424 ARLLATV

-467 TQELHLPWRDAAPI
+467 TQELHLSWRDAAPI
-481 LQQTYAAQIGHAAPQ
+481 LQQTYAEQIGHAAPQ

-510 RKEWQPQQRERKER
+510 RKEWQPQQRESKER
-524 EWQAQLAR
+524 EWQAQLTR
-532 DKQRRGDLRAAYQAE
+532 DKQRREDARAIYQAE
-547 RRAIQSNKDMKP
+547 RRAIQNDRGIKP
-559 AERKAALS
+559 VERKAALS
-567 VASMGKVTDDI
+567 VASMGKVADDI
-578 CLKREKDAEH
+578 RLKQEKEAEH

-639 QTGQQPEAAPI
+639 QTGQQPEAAPM
-650 MKPAA
+650 MKPAT
-655 YKVDQ
+655 YKVDKQ
-660 HGNVTYYDQQ
+660 GNVTYYDQQ

-708 LRGGSEDY
+708 LRGGSEEY

-726 AGLYVEFSDKA
+726 KGLYVEFSDKA

-744 RREATQAGRDYFT
+744 RREETQAGREFFT
-757 KSKAAQGGGQQPER
+757 KSNAVQSGGQQNER
-771 DQPEQATQRERERE
+771 DQPEQAKQRERE
-785 REQQAQKPDHGR
+785 REQQAQMPDHGH

>member
-1 MLIKPNGGRDGI
+1 MLIRVRGGDAGIKEYLENGQKDGRD
-13 KKYLEEGQKEGR
+13 YN
-25 SYSRDQLDER
+25 RDELDER

-45 DSIIQSMDKAGERY
+45 DAVIKNMEKTGERY
-59 LHFTLAFR
+59 LHITLAFK
-67 EDHVSRELLQ
+67 EDEISPEMLR
-77 AVTDEFKQYAM
+77 AITDEFKQFAM
-88 TAYDPDEY
+88 TAYEGDEY

-102 HLPKIK
+102 HLPKLKTYTNQKTGELIERK
-108 SYHNTKDGTDI
+108 
-119 RRMPHIHIVIPE
+119 PHIHIVIPE
-131 YNLLSQ
+131 YNLLSEK
-137 RNLNP
+137 NLNP
-142 FGNFEHQNKFID
+142 FGKVDQQTKFLE
-154 AFQEHINN
+154 AFQEHINA
-162 KYGFASPKDYP
+162 KFGLASPKDN
-173 RHQHNSASEIIS
+173 RRIEFTDESAIIS
-185 RHKGDYFKGTSHEL
+185 RYKGDYFKGASHDL
-199 KERILSEVLDKGV
+199 KERILSDVLDKGV

-222 AQHGDTKT
+222 AERGDTKT

-245 GSAKGVNLK
+245 GAAKGVNLK
-254 EHVFSREFIEAPTEE
+254 EYVFSREFIEMPAAE

-274 AAEIRAGYEEAKAP
+274 AGEIRAEYEEAKAP
-288 RPTPPD
+288 RPSPAD
-294 IADRMQEWRDVR
+294 IAERLQEWREVR
-306 AAEVKYLNSGNVK
+306 AAELKYMNSGSRK
-319 AYAAYKAADPEQ
+319 AYAAYREADPEQ
-331 RRAILAERA
+331 RRAILAEHA
-340 ATFYAKHRPAVDVPH
+340 ATFYAKHRPAVEIPH
-355 DPEQERPAPAR
+355 DPQQERPARAPELAR
-366 TPEQARASEP
+366 TSELTP
-376 TPAPSRER
+376 TPSRER
-384 DGRKTD
+384 DGRQTD
-390 TVVSQYEAER
+390 SVVGQYEAER
-400 RERAARGTDSS
+400 RESAARGTDSS
-411 RAEFNTIKRELDA
+411 RAEFTAIKRELDA
-424 ARLLASV
+424 ARLLATV

-496 QARPALRRDLWADY
+496 QARPALRRYFWADY
-510 RKEWQPQQRERKER
+510 RREWQPQQRERREKEW
-524 EWQAQLAR
+524 EAQ
-532 DKQRRGDLRAAYQAE
+532 KKGEQE
-547 RRAIQSNKDMKP
+547 RRAELRREYLGERRAVQNDRAMKP

-567 VASMGKVTDDI
+567 VSSMGKVVKDI
-578 CLKREKDAEH
+578 ELRKAIAGERE
-588 AALKARYPTKPA
+588 ALKARYRMKPA

-606 LAERAGNGDA
+606 LADRAGNGDA

-655 YKVDQ
+655 YKVDKQ
-660 HGNVTYYDQQ
+660 GNVTYYDQQ

-708 LRGGSEDY
+708 LRGGSEEY
-716 NNMMADVAAD
+716 NNTMADVAAD
-726 AGLYVEFSDKA
+726 AGLHVEFSDKA

-744 RREATQAGRDYFT
+744 RREAAQAGRDYFT
-757 KSKAAQGGGQQPER
+757 KSKAVQGGQQSER
-771 DQPEQATQRERERE
+771 DQPEQAMQRERD
-785 REQQAQKPDHGR
+785 QQAQKPDHGR

>member
-1 MLIKPNGGRDGI
+1 MLIRVRGGDAGIKEYLENGQKDGRD
-13 KKYLEEGQKEGR
+13 
-25 SYSRDQLDER
+25 YSRDELDER

-45 DSIIQSMDKAGERY
+45 DAVINNMEKTGERY
-59 LHFTLAFR
+59 LHITLAFK
-67 EDHVSRELLQ
+67 EDEISRERLQ
-77 AVTDEFKQYAM
+77 EITDEFKKFAM
-88 TAYDPDEY
+88 TAYEGDEY

-102 HLPKIK
+102 HLPKLK
-108 SYHNTKDGTDI
+108 TYTNQKTGELVERK
-119 RRMPHIHIVIPE
+119 PHIHIVIPE
-131 YNLLSQ
+131 YNLLSEK
-137 RNLNP
+137 NLNP
-142 FGNFEHQNKFID
+142 FGKVDQQTKFLE
-154 AFQEHINN
+154 AFQENINA
-162 KYGFASPKDYP
+162 KFGLASPKDN
-173 RHQHNSASEIIS
+173 RRIEFTDESAIIS
-185 RHKGDYFKGTSHEL
+185 RYKGDYFKGANHDL
-199 KERILSEVLDKGV
+199 KERILSDVLDKGV
-212 TDFDQFRAIV
+212 TDFDQFRVIV
-222 AQHGDTKT
+222 AEHGDTKT

-245 GSAKGVNLK
+245 GAAKGVNLK
-254 EHVFSREFIEAPTEE
+254 EYVFSREFIEMPAAE

-274 AAEIRAGYEEAKAP
+274 AGEIRAEYEEAKAP
-288 RPTPPD
+288 RPSPAD
-294 IADRMQEWRDVR
+294 IAERLQEWREVR
-306 AAEVKYLNSGNVK
+306 AAELKYMNSGNRK
-319 AYAAYKAADPEQ
+319 AYAAYREADPEQ

-340 ATFYAKHRPAVDVPH
+340 AAFYAKHRPAVEIPH

-366 TPEQARASEP
+366 ASEQARASEP

-400 RERAARGTDSS
+400 RERAASGTDSS
-411 RAEFNTIKRELDA
+411 RAEFTEIKRELDA
-424 ARLLASV
+424 ARLLATV

-481 LQQTYAAQIGHAAPQ
+481 LQQTYAEQIGHAAPQ
-496 QARPALRRDLWADY
+496 QARPAPRRDFWAEY
-510 RKEWQPQQRERKER
+510 RREWQPQQRERR
-524 EWQAQLAR
+524 EQDWQEQKKR
-532 DKQRRGDLRAAYQAE
+532 EQE
-547 RRAIQSNKDMKP
+547 RRAELRREYLGERRAVQNDRAMKP

-567 VASMGKVTDDI
+567 VSSMGKVVKDI
-578 CLKREKDAEH
+578 ELRKAIAGERD
-588 AALKARYPTKPA
+588 ALKARYRMKPA

-660 HGNVTYYDQQ
+660 QGNVTYYDQQ

-708 LRGGSEDY
+708 LRGGSEEY

-757 KSKAAQGGGQQPER
+757 KSKGVQGGGQQPER
-771 DQPEQATQRERERE
+771 DQPEQTTQRE